1 MTPLHRIST
10 EQMTRAQL
18 HLVNSKGVPLNSTIQ
33 GACETAFR
41 WVLRDYPQFDQA
53 LIANWAEEVGAA
65 MEARGELIKSPKR
78 YAYIALAG
86 KVRDWKRTGA
96 GKAELRGMGSELE
109 YISDLSV
116 SFTAEVET
124 KVWFEQ
130 ISLSLNERDR
140 AILVLLTRDA
150 STAEIATF
158 LNTSYAAAAK
168 AMQRVKDR
176 ISAVVNGKRHK
187 PVPGLDTGDLA

>member
-1 MTPLHRIST
+1 LTPLHRISS
-10 EQMTRAQL
+10 EQMTWAQL
-18 HLVNSKGVPLNSTIQ
+18 YLVNSKGVPLDPTIV

-41 WVLRDYPQFDQA
+41 WVLRDNPHFDQA
-53 LIANWAEEVGAA
+53 LVANWAEEIGAV

-78 YAYIALAG
+78 YAYVALTG
-86 KVRDWKRTGA
+86 KVRDWRRTGA
-96 GKAELRGMGSELE
+96 GKTELAGVGSELE
-109 YISDLSV
+109 YIGDLSV

-150 STAEIATF
+150 STVEIATF
-158 LNTSYAAAAK
+158 LNTSYSAAAK

-176 ISAVVNGKRHK
+176 ISAIVNGKRPR